1 MRSFKMSGL
10 IGEPIIIDV
19 RSIPKPQRHPLI
31 FEAMDTLAVGQGV
44 LVVNDHNP
52 IPLRGQVE
60 DIYGGQFEWQYL
72 EEGPEIFRLQFTRR
86 ALAPE
91 GWQRSSSHTT
101 GQLLPVLEAPSVVE
115 ASSLD
120 NFQVQTSMLGTSSN
134 AAPPLW
140 VDLLERSGAAARTAS
155 PHSGPQW
162 AHECEDLDLTL
173 LSWEKGKRIESHV
186 NNEVDGVLIGIE
198 GTGVVTVNGEA
209 HEMRANV
216 MLLIPKGCEHSI
228 ESTSERFSY
237 LSMHRRRRGLMPTLG
252 GRSLG

>member
-1 MRSFKMSGL
+1 MSEL

-31 FEAMDTLAVGQGV
+31 FEAMDTLAIGHGV
-44 LVVNDHNP
+44 VVVNDHNP

-60 DIYGGQFEWQYL
+60 SIYGGQFEWQYL
-72 EEGPEIFRLQFTRR
+72 EEGPEVFRLQFTRR
-86 ALAPE
+86 ASAPE
-91 GWQRSSSHTT
+91 GWQRSSAHTT

-115 ASSLD
+115 SPSLD
-120 NFQVQTSMLGTSSN
+120 KSQLRTSLLETSSN

-140 VDLLERSGAAARTAS
+140 VDLLERSVASSRAAS
-155 PHSGPQW
+155 SHSGPQW

-173 LSWEKGKRIESHV
+173 LSWEKGKRIEPHV
-186 NNEVDGVLIGIE
+186 NSEVDGVLIGVE

-209 HEMRANV
+209 HEMRAHV
-216 MLLIPKGCEHSI
+216 VLLIPKGCERSI

-237 LSMHRRRRGLMPTLG
+237 LSVHRRRRGLMPTLG